1 MQHIDN
7 KSLEQLISIE
17 SLDDFKIYTK
27 CEKQEKKDLK
37 DNYSEIE
44 IYKSIKK
51 KDIQLLLCCAI
62 QTAIVGIGN
71 NVFIDFYKDGEKIN
85 VDKIYKEMNIKDK
98 PNKDL
103 RPGDLTP
110 ERLRRF
116 YRLHIYEYIIK
127 NPNIYPLLWK
137 KYSTVDIKYKAI
149 TFPGSEYLIEDKIDG
164 FYLLKTYINLDKK
177 KGTDI
182 TKQIKKILLNRCVL
196 DTKDIEI
203 IEKELINR

>member
-1 MQHIDN
+1 MQY
-7 KSLEQLISIE
+7 IE

-62 QTAIVGIGN
+62 QTAIVGIGS

-98 PNKDL
+98 PNKEL
-103 RPGDLTP
+103 RHGD
-110 ERLRRF
+110 F
-116 YRLHIYEYIIK
+116 IIYIYEYIIK

-137 KYSTVDIKYKAI
+137 KYSTIDIKYKAI

-164 FYLLKTYINLDKK
+164 FYLLKTYINLDEK